1 MASNISPLKNAFA
14 CAVLF
19 LLSASKYACGCYKS
33 IISFGD
39 SLADTGNLLYLEST
53 SSNEKPPSGFLP
65 YGETFF
71 HHPTGRFSDGRLII
85 DFIAQ
90 DMGLPFV
97 PPFHGEGNV
106 SRRNYRKGVNFA
118 VGGSTALEDSFF
130 AKIGVKIPYANV
142 SLAAQLSWFKEFLS
156 TICHKPSKC
165 KKFLQTSL
173 VLMGEIGGNDYN
185 HAFFGGKNE
194 EVALFIPQVVKAIGV
209 TIEELI
215 KLGATTLIV
224 PGNFPIGC
232 SSYYLTYFERYKGKY
247 NRDPNTGCISWLNM
261 FSEYHN
267 SLLQMEL
274 ERIRQIH
281 AHTTIIYA
289 DYDNAAMSIYL
300 SLDKYGFTKGT
311 LTACCGGEGPFNVS
325 LTVHC
330 GASGSTTCEDPS
342 KYVS

>member
-1 MASNISPLKNAFA
+1 MASKISPLKIAFA

-19 LLSASKYACGCYKS
+19 LLSANKYARGCYKS

-53 SSNEKPPSGFLP
+53 SSNKKPRCGFLP

-106 SRRNYRKGVNFA
+106 NRRNYREGVNFA

-142 SLAAQLSWFKEFLS
+142 SLAAQMSWFKEFLS
-156 TICHKPSKC
+156 TICHEPSNC

-185 HAFFGGKNE
+185 HALLGGKAEE
-194 EVALFIPQVVKAIGV
+194 EVGSFIPRVVKTIGL
-209 TIEELI
+209 TIEDS
-215 KLGATTLIV
+215 K
-224 PGNFPIGC
+224 
-232 SSYYLTYFERYKGKY
+232 K
-247 NRDPNTGCISWLNM
+247 
-261 FSEYHN
+261 
-267 SLLQMEL
+267 EL
-274 ERIRQIH
+274 EH
-281 AHTTIIYA
+281 AMEVGMA
-289 DYDNAAMSIYL
+289 WDRAW
-300 SLDKYGFTKGT
+300 
-311 LTACCGGEGPFNVS
+311 ACPICCP
-325 LTVHC
+325 
-330 GASGSTTCEDPS
+330 A
-342 KYVS
+342 

>member
-156 TICHKPSKC
+156 TICHKPS
-165 KKFLQTSL
+165 
-173 VLMGEIGGNDYN
+173 N
-185 HAFFGGKNE
+185 
-194 EVALFIPQVVKAIGV
+194 
-209 TIEELI
+209 
-215 KLGATTLIV
+215 
-224 PGNFPIGC
+224 
-232 SSYYLTYFERYKGKY
+232 
-247 NRDPNTGCISWLNM
+247 
-261 FSEYHN
+261 
-267 SLLQMEL
+267 
-274 ERIRQIH
+274 
-281 AHTTIIYA
+281 
-289 DYDNAAMSIYL
+289 YDNAAMSIYL